1 MARMIDSETAYRF
14 LTEQLVKESGTFS
27 KGVNKGLNIA
37 RSAMRNPD
45 AIPTLT
51 PPNEP
56 LTFAQLCEMDGNP
69 VFAVIDGIEPLKMWT
84 LIEFVEEAY
93 CVILTN
99 NLGGR
104 TEYYNDKEL
113 KEDGLTIYR
122 YPPEEK
128 KNAPHDLI
136 SRSALLRG
144 ETEPEIITG
153 SDSELAEHMEWDR
166 WMDKIKMAPAVDKE
180 EEP

>member
-1 MARMIDSETAYRF
+1 MARMIDA
-14 LTEQLVKESGTFS
+14 
-27 KGVNKGLNIA
+27 
-37 RSAMRNPD
+37 D
-45 AIPTLT
+45 AVLDRYYAEFEKQDICDGSQDRDWLMQCIEEAPALT

-69 VFAVIDGIEPLKMWT
+69 VFAVIGGIEPLKMWT

-104 TEYYNDKEL
+104 TEYYSDKEL

-128 KNAPHDLI
+128 KNASPDLI

-144 ETEPEIITG
+144 ETEPEITTG
-153 SDSELAEHMEWDR
+153 SDSELAEHMEWER
-166 WMDKIKMAPAVDKE
+166 WMGKIKRAPAVGKE